1 MEQIPIGGAAD
12 PFENVVT
19 LPGGRRDPDR
29 GATVLDADRAAPSE
43 PALGPLFEEAARIV
57 AGSISAATEVVI
69 SALQDLSVRSDA
81 EEVDEDTFDDEPMA
95 RDPSPLGVAAGA
107 AAGLTMQL
115 SEVAIRA
122 TTSFART
129 AGPMMSWITSPAV
142 VRRGMADLRTRAEG
156 LNDRWSQERPASEDA
171 AASFAR
177 RLLPELTS
185 AVLDQLDLTQIA
197 IDHLDIDR
205 IVDTIDLT
213 AIVER
218 VDFDAVIHR
227 IDLARIATEVIGEI
241 DLPELIREST
251 GAVTSETVRSVRMGS
266 AQADILLGRVIDRL
280 LFRQRASVGDQVGS
294 PEGGNEGSAS

>member
-1 MEQIPIGGAAD
+1 MRVEQIPIGGAAD
-12 PFENVVT
+12 PFDNVVA
-19 LPGGRRDPDR
+19 LPGGRSDPDR
-29 GATVLDADRAAPSE
+29 EIPEPDAEQVVPAE
-43 PALGPLFEEAARIV
+43 PALGPLIEEAARIV
-57 AGSISAATEVVI
+57 AGSISAVTELVV
-69 SALQDLSVRSDA
+69 SALQDLSVRSEAGEAD
-81 EEVDEDTFDDEPMA
+81 EESFDGEPMP
-95 RDPSPLGVAAGA
+95 RDPSPIGVAAGA

-122 TTSFART
+122 TTSFAGT

-142 VRRGMADLRTRAEG
+142 VRRGVADLRSRAEG

-205 IVDTIDLT
+205 IVDSIDLD

-218 VDFDAVIHR
+218 VDIDAVIHR
-227 IDLARIATEVIGEI
+227 LDLAGIATEVIGEI

-251 GAVTSETVRSVRMGS
+251 GAVTSETVRTVRLGS
-266 AQADILLGRVIDRL
+266 AELDRLLGRVVDRL
-280 LFRQRASVGDQVGS
+280 LRRGADGDGGS
-294 PEGGNEGSAS
+294 DGARDDEEARS